1 MMVKRW
7 NRYAGTVK
15 QRWWNSGTMMVEH
28 WNGDGE
34 TEEQRQCGTVKKR
47 DGETVEL
54 IWNSDGGTEE

>member
-1 MMVKRW
+1 
-7 NRYAGTVK
+7 
-15 QRWWNSGTMMVEH
+15 MMVEH